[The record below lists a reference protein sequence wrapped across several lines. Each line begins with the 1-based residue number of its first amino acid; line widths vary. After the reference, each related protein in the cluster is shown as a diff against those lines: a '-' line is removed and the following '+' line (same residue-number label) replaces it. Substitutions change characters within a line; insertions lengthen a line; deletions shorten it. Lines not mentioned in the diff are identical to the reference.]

1 MNIYYILYNSG
12 AQLEGGVYR
21 SHPITHTVVYLKY
34 TKKRTYKEKKRKEYK
49 RQFFGLVTIFFSKLD
64 CAFYLFINDHSQC
77 T

>member
-34 TKKRTYKEKKRKEYK
+34 TKKRTYKEKKRIQK
-49 RQFFGLVTIFFSKLD
+49 TIFWISNHFFSKLD
-64 CAFYLFINDHSQC
+64 RAFYLFINDHSQLV
-77 T
+77 